1 MSYTLIKNLRVNKLT
16 GVISG
21 ELAESNVTDWN
32 GKRIYEYQ
40 EDIYQNK
47 EGTRTALEKYSRFI
61 SDVLAGNLQGSL
73 GKYNKLSIPNFYT
86 DLHYFMR
93 ENKGEDPYVLT
104 YKKYEQE
111 IEKAL
116 NGKPEYKI
124 KLDTNT
130 YLVKLNERTYRSTWN
145 EQNAKLFS
153 ENDFMKIKR
162 SFENPI
168 AINVNTKEEIN
179 LKYYEKTKTLSE
191 LEKNYDLKTVSR
203 TNESFSNFSKKIKD
217 LELSISSLSNKNVT
231 KETIEKT
238 FNEGVSNILDNL
250 LPGKKAI
257 FTFGRKT
264 EEGYPNILT
273 IVYPDLKEVTR
284 TSGDKEYYVGYTF
297 KCMNLEKGLE
307 QEYDGRGM
315 MISYILDDEERTKE
329 IMFNKEKDFEEDI
342 IKYEKEKTEDEEED
356 FEV

>member
-93 ENKGEDPYVLT
+93 ENNGEDPYVLT

-116 NGKPEYKI
+116 NGKPEYRI

-130 YLVKLNERTYRSTWN
+130 YLVKLNERTYRNTWN

-153 ENDFMKIKR
+153 ENDFLKIKR

-179 LKYYEKTKTLSE
+179 LKFYEKPKTPSE
-191 LEKNYDLKTVSR
+191 LEKNYDLKVLGK
-203 TNESFSNFSKKIKD
+203 NESFNTISKKIKD
-217 LELSISSLSNKNVT
+217 LELYISSLSNKNVN

-238 FNEGVSNILDNL
+238 FKEGVSNILGNY
-250 LPGKKAI
+250 LPGDKAF

-264 EEGYPNILT
+264 EEGYPNIL
-273 IVYPDLKEVTR
+273 IAVYPDLKEVTR
-284 TSGDKEYYVGYTF
+284 TSGNKEYYVGYTF
-297 KCMNLEKGLE
+297 KGMDIEKGLE
-307 QEYDGRGM
+307 QEYDGNGM
-315 MISYILDDEERTKE
+315 MISYILDNEETAKE
-329 IMFNKEKDFEEDI
+329 VMFNKLKDFEEDI
-342 IKYEKEKTEDEEED
+342 RDFEKQQEVEDEEDLE
-356 FEV
+356 E

>member
-73 GKYNKLSIPNFYT
+73 GKYNKLSVPNFYT

-93 ENKGEDPYVLT
+93 ENNGEDPYVLT

-116 NGKPEYKI
+116 NEKPEYKI
-124 KLDTNT
+124 KLDQNT
-130 YLVKLNERTYRSTWN
+130 YLVKLNEKTYRSTWN

-162 SFENPI
+162 SFENPV
-168 AINVNTKEEIN
+168 AININTKEEIN
-179 LKYYEKTKTLSE
+179 LKYYEKPKTPTE
-191 LEKNYDLKTVSR
+191 LENNYDLKVVTE
-203 TNESFSNFSKKIKD
+203 ESFNTFAKKAKALESYIED
-217 LELSISSLSNKNVT
+217 LSDKNVG

-238 FNEGVSNILDNL
+238 FKEGVSNILGNY
-250 LPGKKAI
+250 LPGDKAF

-284 TSGDKEYYVGYTF
+284 TSGDKEYYVGYKF
-297 KCMNLEKGLE
+297 KCMDVEKGLE
-307 QEYDGRGM
+307 KDYDGRGM

-329 IMFNKEKDFEEDI
+329 IMFNVEKDFEEDI
-342 IKYEKEKTEDEEED
+342 REFEKQQEAEDEEDLE
-356 FEV
+356 E

>member
-32 GKRIYEYQ
+32 GKRVYSKA

-47 EGTRTALEKYSRFI
+47 EGTRTPLEKYSRFI

-145 EQNAKLFS
+145 EQNARLFS
-153 ENDFMKIKR
+153 ENDFLKIKR

-168 AINVNTKEEIN
+168 AINVNTNEEIN
-179 LKYYEKTKTLSE
+179 LKYYERPKTPSE
-191 LEKNYDLKTVSR
+191 LEKNYDLKVLGR
-203 TNESFSNFSKKIKD
+203 NESFNTISKKIKD
-217 LELSISSLSNKNVT
+217 LELYISSLSNKNVN

-238 FNEGVSNILDNL
+238 FKEGVSNILGNY
-250 LPGKKAI
+250 LPGDKAF

-264 EEGYPNILT
+264 EEGYPNIL
-273 IVYPDLKEVTR
+273 IAVYPDLKEVTR
-284 TSGDKEYYVGYTF
+284 TSGNKEYYVGYTF
-297 KCMNLEKGLE
+297 KGMDIEKGLE
-307 QEYDGRGM
+307 QEYDGNGM
-315 MISYILDDEERTKE
+315 MISYILDNEETAKE
-329 IMFNKEKDFEEDI
+329 VMFNKLKDFEEDI
-342 IKYEKEKTEDEEED
+342 RDFEKQQEVEDEEDLE
-356 FEV
+356 E

>member
-153 ENDFMKIKR
+153 ENDFLKIKR

-179 LKYYEKTKTLSE
+179 LKYYERPKTPSE
-191 LEKNYDLKTVSR
+191 LEKNYDLKVLGR
-203 TNESFSNFSKKIKD
+203 NESFNTISKKIKD
-217 LELSISSLSNKNVT
+217 LELYISSLSNKNVN

-238 FNEGVSNILDNL
+238 FKEGVSNILGNY
-250 LPGKKAI
+250 LPGDKAF

-264 EEGYPNILT
+264 EEGYPNIL
-273 IVYPDLKEVTR
+273 IAVYPDLKEVTR
-284 TSGDKEYYVGYTF
+284 TSGNKEYYVGYTF
-297 KCMNLEKGLE
+297 KGMDIEKGLE
-307 QEYDGRGM
+307 QEYDGNGM
-315 MISYILDDEERTKE
+315 MISYILDNEETAKE
-329 IMFNKEKDFEEDI
+329 VMFNKLKDFEEVIRDF
-342 IKYEKEKTEDEEED
+342 EKQQEVEDEEDLE
-356 FEV
+356 E

>member
-1 MSYTLIKNLRVNKLT
+1 MSYTLIKNLRVNKAT

-32 GKRIYEYQ
+32 GKRVYSKA

-61 SDVLAGNLQGSL
+61 SDVLDGNLQGSL
-73 GKYNKLSIPNFYT
+73 GKYNKLSVPNFYA

-104 YKKYEQE
+104 YKKYEKE

-116 NGKPEYKI
+116 NEKPEYKI
-124 KLDTNT
+124 KLDQNT
-130 YLVKLNERTYRSTWN
+130 YLVKLNEKTYRSTWN

-162 SFENPI
+162 SFENPV
-168 AINVNTKEEIN
+168 AININTKEEIN
-179 LKYYEKTKTLSE
+179 LKYYEKPKTPSE
-191 LEKNYDLKTVSR
+191 FEKNYDLKVVTD
-203 TNESFSNFSKKIKD
+203 ESFNTFSKKVKD
-217 LELSISSLSNKNVT
+217 LELYISSLSNKNVN

-238 FNEGVSNILDNL
+238 FNEGVINILDNP

-297 KCMNLEKGLE
+297 KCMDVEKGLE
-307 QEYDGRGM
+307 KDYDGRGM
-315 MISYILDDEERTKE
+315 MISYILDDKERTKE
-329 IMFNKEKDFEEDI
+329 IMFNVEKDFEEDI
-342 IKYEKEKTEDEEED
+342 REFEKQQEAEDEEDLE
-356 FEV
+356 E

>member
-61 SDVLAGNLQGSL
+61 SDVLAGNIQGSL

-93 ENKGEDPYVLT
+93 ENNGEDPYVLT

-116 NGKPEYKI
+116 NGKPEYRI

-130 YLVKLNERTYRSTWN
+130 YLVKLNERTYRNTWN

-153 ENDFMKIKR
+153 ENDFLKIKR

-179 LKYYEKTKTLSE
+179 LKFYEKPKTPSE
-191 LEKNYDLKTVSR
+191 LENNYVLKVV
-203 TNESFSNFSKKIKD
+203 TNEPFNTISKKIKD
-217 LELSISSLSNKNVT
+217 LELYISSLSNKNIG
-231 KETIEKT
+231 KETIEKV
-238 FNEGVSNILDNL
+238 FSEEVNKILGNV
-250 LPGKKAI
+250 LPKEKAI
-257 FTFGRKT
+257 FSFGRKT
-264 EEGYPNILT
+264 EKGLPNILT
-273 IVYPDLKEVTR
+273 VVYPDLKEVTR
-284 TSGDKEYYVGYTF
+284 TSGNKEYYVGYKF
-297 KCMNLEKGLE
+297 KCIDLEKGLE
-307 QEYDGRGM
+307 QKYDGNGM
-315 MISYILDDEERTKE
+315 MISYILDDEEITKE